1 MGLPRFSRRE
11 LAFLLVTPLAWA
23 VLLLF
28 HAAVGDPVY
37 DSLADDRT
45 AFLVVHLGMLV
56 FIGLIGGA
64 LYLLVRD
71 LPGTGATIARLPGP
85 TLRRARRGTAAATT
99 TATSGDTR
107 PATRY

>member
-28 HAAVGDPVY
+28 HPAVGDPVY

-45 AFLVVHLGMLV
+45 AFWSC
-56 FIGLIGGA
+56 I
-64 LYLLVRD
+64 
-71 LPGTGATIARLPGP
+71 
-85 TLRRARRGTAAATT
+85 
-99 TATSGDTR
+99 SGCS
-107 PATRY
+107 YSSV